1 MLKGI
6 FGPERERERERE
18 SERES
23 ERARGGTKELQNE
36 EVHNLYFS
44 PNDQHNKT
52 NKSTVS
58 GIWSNCG
65 VCRNSVNIL
74 VAIHN

>member
-6 FGPERERERERE
+6 FGPERDREREGGRGRERER
-18 SERES
+18 
-23 ERARGGTKELQNE
+23 GTKEMQDE

-44 PNDQHNKT
+44 PKGQHNET

-58 GIWSNCG
+58 GIWNNRG
-65 VCRNSVNIL
+65 VYRNSVKIL
-74 VAIHN
+74 VGVPN